1 MIPGWGSSS
10 GEGNGNPLQPSCLEN
25 PMDREAWQATSP
37 WGRKESDTTE
47 QLTHTQSP
55 LDSSEPQ
62 SQVCLLFIL
71 PLKLITKYC
80 CSDYNISLNHQLPA
94 VTGIIF
100 QLKYKDHYNYP
111 NSAHHTGI

>member
-1 MIPGWGSSS
+1 MGLLFPSS
-10 GEGNGNPLQPSCLEN
+10 PPSCGEN
-25 PMDREAWQATSP
+25 QHCACLSF
-37 WGRKESDTTE
+37 
-47 QLTHTQSP
+47 QLTHTHTHSP
-55 LDSSEPQ
+55 LDSSGLQ
-62 SQVCLLFIL
+62 SQICLLFIL

-100 QLKYKDHYNYP
+100 QLEYKDHCNCP